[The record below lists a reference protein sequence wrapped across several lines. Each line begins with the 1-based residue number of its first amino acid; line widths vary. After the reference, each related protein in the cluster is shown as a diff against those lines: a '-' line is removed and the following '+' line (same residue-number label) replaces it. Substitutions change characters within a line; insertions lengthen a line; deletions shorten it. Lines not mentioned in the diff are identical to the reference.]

1 MLSGDIPI
9 QSEEHVGTPICL
21 DNYLVKE
28 NTQPKEFT
36 AKLWE
41 PPPYMIDSTNCL
53 DNCMVTRGMLSPVD
67 PGEMSDVIECGLEEI
82 AIIPPSTKDSD
93 STVEVLRYIFFICLG
108 WEGLMLLIALIAL
121 IIGMLSPVDPGEM
134 SDVIE
139 CGLEEI
145 AIIPPSTKDSDSSV
159 EVFRYSSVL
168 FVWDG
173 RGL

>member
-1 MLSGDIPI
+1 MLSGDSPI

-21 DNYLVKE
+21 ENYFQKE

-41 PPPYMIDSTNCL
+41 PPPYAIDSINCL
-53 DNCMVTRGMLSPVD
+53 DNCVEMGGMLSPVD

-93 STVEVLRYIFFICLG
+93 SNIEVSRLICSICLG

-121 IIGMLSPVDPGEM
+121 TIAWRQE
-134 SDVIE
+134 E
-139 CGLEEI
+139 CYHQLIWE
-145 AIIPPSTKDSDSSV
+145 
-159 EVFRYSSVL
+159 RCQM
-168 FVWDG
+168 
-173 RGL
+173 